1 MIGLFLGNR
10 NLPKL
15 IIKSLNKKKI
25 KYFIIDLT
33 SKNIFKKNKNSYFI
47 NIGKFGK
54 ILNLIKEKKCKNVIF
69 AGNIDKPKI
78 SQLKL
83 DLKGVY
89 YIPRIIKASKK
100 GDAAILK
107 ELIKILSENK
117 VRVLKLNKF
126 NPELTLKKG
135 TYSKVKPTLIEKKEI
150 KLGIDTL
157 KKTNSYD
164 NIQALV
170 VRNKKVIATEK
181 SSGTHAML
189 SSIKKTKNKNGFL
202 IKLPKKNQDLR
213 ADLPTI
219 GFETIKNCKRIGLKG
234 IILKS
239 EKNIV
244 LDKTKIINFSNK
256 NKMVLDI
263 IWKKYLY
270 LLASLL
276 EIN

>member
-135 TYSKVKPTLIEKKEI
+135 TYTKIKPTLIEKK
-150 KLGIDTL
+150 
-157 KKTNSYD
+157 
-164 NIQALV
+164 
-170 VRNKKVIATEK
+170 RN
-181 SSGTHAML
+181 
-189 SSIKKTKNKNGFL
+189 
-202 IKLPKKNQDLR
+202 
-213 ADLPTI
+213 
-219 GFETIKNCKRIGLKG
+219 
-234 IILKS
+234 
-239 EKNIV
+239 
-244 LDKTKIINFSNK
+244 
-256 NKMVLDI
+256 
-263 IWKKYLY
+263 
-270 LLASLL
+270 
-276 EIN
+276 

>member
-117 VRVLKLNKF
+117 VSVLKLNKF

-150 KLGIDTL
+150 KLGVD
-157 KKTNSYD
+157 
-164 NIQALV
+164 A
-170 VRNKKVIATEK
+170 
-181 SSGTHAML
+181 
-189 SSIKKTKNKNGFL
+189 
-202 IKLPKKNQDLR
+202 
-213 ADLPTI
+213 
-219 GFETIKNCKRIGLKG
+219 
-234 IILKS
+234 
-239 EKNIV
+239 
-244 LDKTKIINFSNK
+244 
-256 NKMVLDI
+256 
-263 IWKKYLY
+263 
-270 LLASLL
+270 
-276 EIN
+276 

>member
-100 GDAAILK
+100 GDAAIL
-107 ELIKILSENK
+107 
-117 VRVLKLNKF
+117 
-126 NPELTLKKG
+126 
-135 TYSKVKPTLIEKKEI
+135 
-150 KLGIDTL
+150 
-157 KKTNSYD
+157 
-164 NIQALV
+164 
-170 VRNKKVIATEK
+170 
-181 SSGTHAML
+181 
-189 SSIKKTKNKNGFL
+189 
-202 IKLPKKNQDLR
+202 
-213 ADLPTI
+213 
-219 GFETIKNCKRIGLKG
+219 
-234 IILKS
+234 
-239 EKNIV
+239 
-244 LDKTKIINFSNK
+244 
-256 NKMVLDI
+256 
-263 IWKKYLY
+263 
-270 LLASLL
+270 
-276 EIN
+276 

>member
-135 TYSKVKPTLIEKKEI
+135 TYTKVKPTPIEKKEI
-150 KLGIDTL
+150 KLGIDVL

-164 NIQALV
+164 HIQALV
-170 VRNKKVIATEK
+170 VRNKKVIAIEK
-181 SSGTHAML
+181 SSGTHSML

-219 GFETIKNCKRIGLKG
+219 GFETIKNCKKIGLKG

-256 NKMVLDI
+256 NKMILDI
-263 IWKKYLY
+263 I
-270 LLASLL
+270 
-276 EIN
+276 

>member
-33 SKNIFKKNKNSYFI
+33 SKNIFKKNKDSYFI

-54 ILNLIKEKKCKNVIF
+54 ILNLIKEKKCKNVLF
-69 AGNIDKPKI
+69 AGNIDKPKL

-89 YIPRIIKASKK
+89 YFPRIIKASKK

-135 TYSKVKPTLIEKKEI
+135 TYTKIKPTLIEKKEI

-164 NIQALV
+164 HIQALV
-170 VRNKKVIATEK
+170 VRNKKVIAIEK
-181 SSGTHAML
+181 NSGTHAML

-219 GFETIKNCKRIGLKG
+219 GFETIKNCKSIGLKG

-256 NKMVLDI
+256 NKMILDI
-263 IWKKYLY
+263 I
-270 LLASLL
+270 
-276 EIN
+276 

>member
-135 TYSKVKPTLIEKKEI
+135 TYTKIKPTLIEKKEI
-150 KLGIDTL
+150 KLGIDVL

-164 NIQALV
+164 HIQALV
-170 VRNKKVIATEK
+170 VRNKKVIAIEK

-244 LDKTKIINFSNK
+244 LDKTKIINFSDK
-256 NKMVLDI
+256 NKMILDI
-263 IWKKYLY
+263 I
-270 LLASLL
+270 
-276 EIN
+276 

>member
-33 SKNIFKKNKNSYFI
+33 SKNIFKKKKNSYFI
-47 NIGKFGK
+47 NLGKFGK
-54 ILNLIKEKKCKNVIF
+54 ILNLIKQKKCKNVIF

-83 DLKGVY
+83 DLKGIY

-117 VRVLKLNKF
+117 VKVLKLNKF

-135 TYSKVKPTLIEKKEI
+135 TY
-150 KLGIDTL
+150 
-157 KKTNSYD
+157 
-164 NIQALV
+164 
-170 VRNKKVIATEK
+170 
-181 SSGTHAML
+181 
-189 SSIKKTKNKNGFL
+189 
-202 IKLPKKNQDLR
+202 
-213 ADLPTI
+213 
-219 GFETIKNCKRIGLKG
+219 
-234 IILKS
+234 
-239 EKNIV
+239 
-244 LDKTKIINFSNK
+244 TKIK
-256 NKMVLDI
+256 Q
-263 IWKKYLY
+263 
-270 LLASLL
+270 
-276 EIN
+276 

>member
-135 TYSKVKPTLIEKKEI
+135 TYTKVKPTLIEKKEI
-150 KLGIDTL
+150 KLGIDVL

-164 NIQALV
+164 HIQALV
-170 VRNKKVIATEK
+170 VRNKKVIAIEK
-181 SSGTHAML
+181 SSGTHSML

-256 NKMVLDI
+256 NKMILDI
-263 IWKKYLY
+263 I
-270 LLASLL
+270 
-276 EIN
+276 